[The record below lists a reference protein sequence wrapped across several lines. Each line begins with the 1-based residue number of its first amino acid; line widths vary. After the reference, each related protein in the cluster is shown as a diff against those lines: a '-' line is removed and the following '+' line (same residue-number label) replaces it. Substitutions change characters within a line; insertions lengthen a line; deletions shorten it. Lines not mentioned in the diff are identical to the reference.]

1 MGIYPQYAVVDP
13 ANNFREGHDQFAH
26 TPSKPFVVIHPNSS
40 LGQRPEALRIEID
53 LDGRSFQHQFIFYG
67 LLLETTKPYLCNTC
81 RIPATFLLIIARNI
95 TLVKPNILCCDG
107 FIEFNFVEEEDLLQV
122 LNKAI
127 ELRHLLLK
135 SVELKLNNDEYA
147 DFKDVCKN
155 IVKFSR
161 MQNSF
166 SLRRRI
172 DPPKHLRYGIF
183 TANGEEYIKNK
194 FLEGNEQLFN
204 EFKFGSIEEEI
215 ALENELNLNL
225 IDEKKIKGKEYFCE
239 KCQKK
244 FWFEDNV
251 QILKHKKEH

>member
-1 MGIYPQYAVVDP
+1 
-13 ANNFREGHDQFAH
+13 
-26 TPSKPFVVIHPNSS
+26 
-40 LGQRPEALRIEID
+40 
-53 LDGRSFQHQFIFYG
+53 
-67 LLLETTKPYLCNTC
+67 
-81 RIPATFLLIIARNI
+81 
-95 TLVKPNILCCDG
+95 
-107 FIEFNFVEEEDLLQV
+107 
-122 LNKAI
+122 
-127 ELRHLLLK
+127 
-135 SVELKLNNDEYA
+135 
-147 DFKDVCKN
+147 
-155 IVKFSR
+155 